1 MKNYEPHVGAK
12 SSLFRCLH
20 RLAKLNY
27 VRAKIFGMIHQRCAL
42 MNIRNFIFKTHENTT
57 NDKHT

>member
-1 MKNYEPHVGAK
+1 MWGRE

-20 RLAKLNY
+20 RLAKLSY

-42 MNIRNFIFKTHENTT
+42 MNIRNFISFQNTR
-57 NDKHT
+57 KHNKRQTYANT